1 MLSNYNAQT
10 INYSELSRSFGIS
23 DNTARSYIELLE
35 GSFMIRLLLPYYTN
49 VGKRI
54 VKSPKL
60 YFLDTGIYHSLLS
73 LHSKTQ
79 LLSNNKLG
87 ASWETFAL
95 NSLVKILQL
104 KKEEV
109 FFYATHSGAELDLL
123 FTRNGKNWG
132 IEFKYQD
139 APTKSRSMYSCIDD
153 LELEHLFV
161 VYPGEKQ
168 YQVDEKITVLPL
180 KQYGSLEEA
189 VNG

>member
-1 MLSNYNAQT
+1 
-10 INYSELSRSFGIS
+10 
-23 DNTARSYIELLE
+23 
-35 GSFMIRLLLPYYTN
+35 MIRLLLPYYAN
-49 VGKRI
+49 IGKRI

-60 YFLDTGIYHSLLS
+60 YFMDTGIYHSLQS

-95 NSLVKILQL
+95 NSLIKILQL

-109 FFYATHSGAELDLL
+109 YFYATHSGAELDLL
-123 FTRNGKNWG
+123 FMRNGKNWG

-139 APTKSRSMYSCIDD
+139 APGGTKSMYSCIED
-153 LELEHLFV
+153 LNLEHLFV

-168 YQVDEKITVLPL
+168 YQINEKITVMPL
-180 KQYGSLEEA
+180 KEYRSL
-189 VNG
+189 NDSDNR